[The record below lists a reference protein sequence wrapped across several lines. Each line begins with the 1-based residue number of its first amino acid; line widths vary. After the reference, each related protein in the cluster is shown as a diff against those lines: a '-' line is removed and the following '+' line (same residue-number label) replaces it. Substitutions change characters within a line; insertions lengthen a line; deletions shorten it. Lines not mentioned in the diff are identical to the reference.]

1 MCFLSKEGY
10 LSVLNPRC
18 CIIILRISSHNLQFM
33 HILKFIRSFNTTGTY
48 LFLATFLL
56 ILLIIYFYIVE
67 PA

>member
-1 MCFLSKEGY
+1 
-10 LSVLNPRC
+10 
-18 CIIILRISSHNLQFM
+18 M